1 MCCKPTVSYILYSYS
16 CQFAQGE
23 EWTRLC
29 DELASK
35 LLAAGNTLAATLCYI
50 CATNIDKTV
59 EIWSHCLSAE
69 AEEKPFVDRLQVS
82 FIGFRKKFL
91 IHARHVQ

>member
-1 MCCKPTVSYILYSYS
+1 MLQACSFLYIILLVSNFS

-35 LLAAGNTLAATLCYI
+35 LLAAGNTLAATLSYI
-50 CATNIDKTV
+50 CAGNIEKTV

-69 AEEKPFVDRLQVS
+69 AEEKPYVNRLQVS
-82 FIGFRKKFL
+82 FIGF
-91 IHARHVQ
+91 